1 MTFAERGLLLDLRQA
16 LLHLHKTMLDWE
28 RVAYERIHGR
38 VSSHELLKAILTDP
52 QFGWLRPFS
61 ELIVHID
68 ETLEHESPES
78 PVDVRAIVDRARALV
93 AAEESEGPHAQ
104 RYREALQ
111 AHPDAVLAHR
121 DVTLV
126 LSQPAGEMPPPPTRT
141 H

>member
-1 MTFAERGLLLDLRQA
+1 MTFAERGLMLDLRQA

-38 VSSHELLKAILTDP
+38 VSSHELLKAILADP

-68 ETLEHESPES
+68 ETLEQPPDV
-78 PVDVRAIVDRARALV
+78 PVDVGAIVDRARALV
-93 AAEESEGPHAQ
+93 SAEESEGPHAQ
-104 RYREALQ
+104 RYGEALQ

-121 DVTLV
+121 GVTLI
-126 LSQPAGEMPPPPTRT
+126 LNKRT

>member
-28 RVAYERIHGR
+28 RIAYERIHGR

-78 PVDVRAIVDRARALV
+78 PVDVRAIIERARALV
-93 AAEESEGPHAQ
+93 SAEEAEGPHAQ

-111 AHPDAVLAHR
+111 AHPDAVFAHR
-121 DVTLV
+121 AVTLV
-126 LSQPAGEMPPPPTRT
+126 LSKPAGEVPPPSTRT

>member
-1 MTFAERGLLLDLRQA
+1 MTFAERGLLLDLRHA

-28 RVAYERIHGR
+28 RAAYERIHGR

-78 PVDVRAIVDRARALV
+78 PVDVQAIVDRARALV
-93 AAEESEGPHAQ
+93 AAEESEGPHAN

-121 DVTLV
+121 GVTLV
-126 LSQPAGEMPPPPTRT
+126 LSKPAGEAAPPSKRT